1 MIAFN
6 ARFTLL
12 AALLSLIAVSL
23 NPLVEAAAI
32 SARRPDTS
40 SSASG
45 THHKTTR
52 EPVLPLPTRS
62 EKALSSKK
70 SEKGEKKKKEG
81 SSKGHKH
88 DGRALDEFIQVSPW
102 DHTHNV
108 ISVNIEHRDELR
120 VLPGHHDHDD
130 GHRNDLVDIDIKKR
144 GEQAHFH
151 TRRHSEF
158 HDGKVIIG
166 GKNDHVHIHARRH
179 HDHDHDKV
187 VVKGDNDHVHI
198 HGRDHDHDHDHNHDH
213 DHDHDHRR
221 ARRFRPHP
229 RSLETMQKRACQA
242 TPGYIDIN
250 SDGKR
255 LASMA
260 YNQTMQ
266 EYDVSESE
274 ASTFNLMNCG
284 TSEASSLVTLACNDI
299 PQGGCLTYMYN
310 GTSEDMTCQRCVDQ
324 SSVPPTACQTF
335 MYNITSGQVNPTN
348 CNMVATQADDADTE
362 PNTGDGPDAGD
373 EIPDGEGEEPN
384 AEQAA
389 SINARDASSTN
400 SSSVT
405 PVSLVFRPLAKEL
418 EVEDTGSNNTSFN
431 STNTSGNSTSFNA
444 TSIDSDPDSTS
455 PNNTSTTSANQTF
468 TTTITVTSTSTST
481 GSSSSAVQSAA
492 VASPSTTGMKVEVF
506 NDPNETNA
514 PPFSSSTDSPLS
526 STMTSSSANTT
537 PTSSMMDADA
547 VASSIAASSSTDMMA
562 ASFTTSSSS
571 TGTSS
576 VSASTSSSSSN
587 SPSATAAAAGLNA
600 RSTEPYL
607 WQFKRFDQ
615 D

>member
-1 MIAFN
+1 
-6 ARFTLL
+6 
-12 AALLSLIAVSL
+12 
-23 NPLVEAAAI
+23 
-32 SARRPDTS
+32 
-40 SSASG
+40 
-45 THHKTTR
+45 
-52 EPVLPLPTRS
+52 
-62 EKALSSKK
+62 
-70 SEKGEKKKKEG
+70 
-81 SSKGHKH
+81 
-88 DGRALDEFIQVSPW
+88 
-102 DHTHNV
+102 
-108 ISVNIEHRDELR
+108 
-120 VLPGHHDHDD
+120 
-130 GHRNDLVDIDIKKR
+130 
-144 GEQAHFH
+144 
-151 TRRHSEF
+151 
-158 HDGKVIIG
+158 
-166 GKNDHVHIHARRH
+166 
-179 HDHDHDKV
+179 
-187 VVKGDNDHVHI
+187 
-198 HGRDHDHDHDHNHDH
+198 
-213 DHDHDHRR
+213 
-221 ARRFRPHP
+221 
-229 RSLETMQKRACQA
+229 MQKRACQA

-335 MYNITSGQVNPTN
+335 MYNVTSGQVNPTN
-348 CNMVATQADDADTE
+348 CNMVAAQADDTDTAT
-362 PNTGDGPDAGD
+362 NTGDEPDAGD
-373 EIPDGEGEEPN
+373 ETPDEPD

-389 SINARDASSTN
+389 SINVRDASSTN

-418 EVEDTGSNNTSFN
+418 EVEDTGSNNTWFN

-444 TSIDSDPDSTS
+444 ASIDSDPDSTS

-506 NDPNETNA
+506 NDSNETDA
-514 PPFSSSTDSPLS
+514 PPFSSSTDSSVS
-526 STMTSSSANTT
+526 STVTSSSANTT

-576 VSASTSSSSSN
+576 VSASNSSSSN